1 MVQVNLDRKTGALV
15 DGYDVET
22 LNLSENVPVLE
33 GAFNVNGIE
42 VSVPPQRTVD
52 LQRARNTHSDVAVL
66 FLCSLRAF
74 DV

>member
-22 LNLSENVPVLE
+22 LNLSDNVPVLE

-42 VSVPPQRTVD
+42 VSVCRLPAAHPPKSLR
-52 LQRARNTHSDVAVL
+52 
-66 FLCSLRAF
+66 FLCARR
-74 DV
+74 